1 MKLYQHIKE
10 NLNLSFP
17 IMIGQ
22 LGHIT
27 VGVVDSIMIGNVSI
41 PQLGA
46 VSLSTSIFGFIL
58 LFCIGLSY
66 GITPLISSKK
76 SDDNYISMTFYNGLY
91 LNMFFTILLVITTIY
106 SKYFL
111 KYLGQDEEVLFHTY
125 KYLDIISISLVPL
138 MLFQTFKQFIEGL
151 GFTKPAMFI
160 SIFSNVINILL
171 NAILIFGL
179 FGFPRLEIVGAAYA
193 TLISR
198 IFMFIII
205 FIYCFNSKRF
215 QKYILRLNISLNYMS
230 FKAIFSIGF
239 TSGLQYIFEV
249 GAFTVAT
256 VIIGSIGAI
265 QLASHQIALNLASIS
280 YMIAS
285 GIGSASMISLGHYF
299 GVGDKSEIRKSGYS
313 NFILVLILMSISA
326 FIFIVFR
333 DILPSFYVDDYEVIS
348 LASSL
353 LIIAGF
359 FQLSDGI
366 QAVGL
371 GILRGIR
378 DTKIPTLVT
387 FISYW
392 VIAVPLSYYL
402 GIISDYGLFGVWV
415 GLSVGLTIAAVFHV
429 LRFNYLTSAK
439 MQ

>member
-1 MKLYQHIKE
+1 MKLSQHIKE

-17 IMIGQ
+17 IMISQ

-27 VGVVDSIMIGNVSI
+27 VGVADSLMIGNVSI
-41 PQLGA
+41 TQLAA

-66 GITPLISSKK
+66 GITPLIASKK
-76 SDDNYISMTFYNGLY
+76 SDKNYISMTFYNGMY
-91 LNMFFTILLVITTIY
+91 LNMFFTILLVVITIY
-106 SKYFL
+106 SKYL
-111 KYLGQDEEVLFHTY
+111 LQYLGQDEEVLFHTY
-125 KYLDIISISLVPL
+125 RYLDIIAISLVPL

-151 GFTKPAMFI
+151 GFTKPAMYI

-171 NAILIFGL
+171 NAVLIFGL
-179 FGFPRLEIVGAAYA
+179 FGFPRLEIIGAAYA

-198 IFMFIII
+198 VLMFFII
-205 FIYCFNSKRF
+205 FIYCLNSKRF
-215 QKYILRLNISLNYMS
+215 QEYILRLNISFNYIS
-230 FKAIFSIGF
+230 FRGIFGIGF

-285 GIGSASMISLGHYF
+285 GIGSASMISLGHYY
-299 GVGDKSEIRKSGYS
+299 GEGDSAEIRRSGYS
-313 NFILVLILMSISA
+313 NFILVLILMCISA

-333 DILPSFYVDDYEVIS
+333 DILPTFYVDDYEVIS

-353 LIIAGF
+353 LIIAGL
-359 FQLSDGI
+359 FQLSDGV

-371 GILRGIR
+371 GVLRGIR
-378 DTKIPTLVT
+378 DTKTPTLVT

-392 VIAVPLSYYL
+392 VIAIPLSYYL
-402 GIISDYGLFGVWV
+402 GIICDYGLFGVWI

-439 MQ
+439 LQ

>member
-1 MKLYQHIKE
+1 MKLSQHIKE
-10 NLNLSFP
+10 NFNLSFP
-17 IMIGQ
+17 IMISQ

-27 VGVVDSIMIGNVSI
+27 VGVADSLMIGNVSI
-41 PQLGA
+41 PQLAA

-76 SDDNYISMTFYNGLY
+76 SDKNYISMTFYNGMY
-91 LNMFFTILLVITTIY
+91 LNMFFTILLVVITIY

-111 KYLGQDEEVLFHTY
+111 QYLGQDEEVLFHTY
-125 KYLDIISISLVPL
+125 RYLDIIAISLVPL

-151 GFTKPAMFI
+151 GFTKPAMYI
-160 SIFSNVINILL
+160 SIFSNGINIIL

-179 FGFPRLEIVGAAYA
+179 FGFPRLEILGAAYA
-193 TLISR
+193 TLICR
-198 IFMFIII
+198 ILMFIII
-205 FIYCFNSKRF
+205 FIYCLISKRF
-215 QKYILRLNISLNYMS
+215 QEYILRLNISFNYTS
-230 FKAIFSIGF
+230 FRAIFGIGF

-285 GIGSASMISLGHYF
+285 GIGSASMISLGYYY
-299 GVGDKSEIRKSGYS
+299 GEGDKEEITKSGYS
-313 NFILVLILMSISA
+313 NFILVLVLMCISA
-326 FIFIVFR
+326 FIFITLR
-333 DILPSFYVDDYEVIS
+333 NLLPTFYVDDIEVIT

-353 LIIAGF
+353 LIIAGL
-359 FQLSDGI
+359 FQLSDGV

-371 GILRGIR
+371 GVLRGIR

-392 VIAVPLSYYL
+392 IIAIPLSYYL
-402 GIISDYGLFGVWV
+402 GIISDYGLFGVWI
-415 GLSVGLTIAAVFHV
+415 GLSIGLTIAAVFHV

-439 MQ
+439 